1 MCIRRTYYC
10 HSCRHCF
17 DILLL
22 SMFCLKFD
30 KFTRKYLCCYF
41 QPVNVVVERLCSDVN
56 CLRQTKEGALAGVV
70 DSLWV
75 AGDVAASAK
84 PNGARWKLCACHA

>member
-22 SMFCLKFD
+22 STFCLKFD
-30 KFTRKYLCCYF
+30 KFTRKYLCCYVE
-41 QPVNVVVERLCSDVN
+41 PVNVVVERLCSDVN
-56 CLRQTKEGALAGVV
+56 
-70 DSLWV
+70 
-75 AGDVAASAK
+75 
-84 PNGARWKLCACHA
+84 